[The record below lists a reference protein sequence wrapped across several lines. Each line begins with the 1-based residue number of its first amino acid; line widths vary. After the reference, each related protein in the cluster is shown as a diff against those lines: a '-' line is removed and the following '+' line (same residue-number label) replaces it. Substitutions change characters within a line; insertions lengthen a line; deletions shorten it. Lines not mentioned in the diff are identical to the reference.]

1 MLRGVAVLGILLM
14 NIVAMGLPF
23 AYEDPSII
31 GNRSAADYW
40 VWAVNAVLVEGKM
53 RAILSMLFGA
63 GILLIASRAEPVAA
77 EPTAAD
83 IHLRRNLWLLLFG
96 AIHSYLLLWPGDI
109 LFTYGVAGLPL
120 FAFRRL
126 RPRNPDPPRRD
137 RARAAG
143 AQGGHPQ
150 PRSAPPPRPGCGRWP
165 P

>member
-53 RAILSMLFGA
+53 RAILAMLFGA
-63 GILLIASRAEPVAA
+63 GILLIASRAQSVTAD
-77 EPTAAD
+77 PTDAD

-109 LFTYGVAGLPL
+109 LFTFGAAGLPL

-126 RPRNPDPPRRD
+126 RPRTLILLGAIVTARCRRPRW
-137 RARAAG
+137 
-143 AQGGHPQ
+143 PS
-150 PRSAPPPRPGCGRWP
+150 PTSIAPPHRPGCDR
-165 P
+165 